1 MATAIHSKKSESKYV
16 TCFADSRPDVD
27 MTFRDVLLSRPTD
40 HYLVGIDNFS
50 MTNTSLSMIEPM
62 TGDHSKL
69 IQIVRRLSP
78 NNDTFGTLQTSATDL
93 DGVFVAAVADGGDG
107 APSNGVHLAA
117 DRIVAAND
125 YNFSIDSN
133 EVILSVQQFM
143 RRLGDI
149 ASDVTDFMNKRHMS
163 KGAGTVQAQKDEAA
177 KYEFGGFDP
186 IINAADG
193 TVTSQEHLKFE
204 VSTSGRLRIIATKA
218 FWANFIIEI
227 PALQNQFG
235 FFGPRSTDDAVDF
248 GRQRR
253 FFCMNPADKSISFR
267 KYQFNTA
274 TSGSIHNM
282 TGSAPRILVAMYDGA
297 VITATDYNTATAA
310 TALELISYE
319 TKASIFSS
327 LERRVALEVG
337 CSLPVKNSPMVD
349 HQKESPDF
357 VLGRWIWRSDPR
369 IASNDRGGSRRY
381 ESNMPACTEYQGAR
395 DRVTY
400 HELRPQ
406 AKIQTLRIK
415 LFARI
420 RTFDDKHEQYG
431 MRVIELPTSQT
442 DWWHARMHFM
452 SKD

>member
-62 TGDHSKL
+62 RGDLSTL
-69 IQIVRRLSP
+69 FRIVRRLAGP
-78 NNDTFGTLQTSATDL
+78 TAAPQNSAEAL
-93 DGVFVAAVADGGDG
+93 DVVLTNAAGGG
-107 APSNGVHLAA
+107 GLSNGVRDAQ
-117 DRIVAAND
+117 DRIVTAAG
-125 YNFSIDSN
+125 YNFEIDSN
-133 EVILSVQQFM
+133 EVILSVQQLM
-143 RRLGDI
+143 RRLGDV
-149 ASDVTDFMNKRHMS
+149 ASDVTDFMNKKLMS
-163 KGAGTVQAQKDEAA
+163 VNFDATEAG

-282 TGSAPRILVAMYDGA
+282 TGSAPRILVAPSEGA
-297 VITATDYNTATAA
+297 AITATHYNTATAP

-357 VLGRWIWRSDPR
+357 VLGRWIWRTDPR
-369 IASNDRGGSRRY
+369 IASNDRGGDRHY

>member
-62 TGDHSKL
+62 RGDLSTL
-69 IQIVRRLSP
+69 FRIVRRLAGP
-78 NNDTFGTLQTSATDL
+78 TAAPQNSAEAL
-93 DGVFVAAVADGGDG
+93 DVVLTNAAGGG
-107 APSNGVHLAA
+107 GLSNGVRDAQ
-117 DRIVAAND
+117 DRIVTAAG
-125 YNFSIDSN
+125 YNFEIDSN
-133 EVILSVQQFM
+133 EVILSVQQLM

-149 ASDVTDFMNKRHMS
+149 ASDVTDFMNKGLMS
-163 KGAGTVQAQKDEAA
+163 ANVDATEAG
-177 KYEFGGFDP
+177 KYEFGGFNP
-186 IINAADG
+186 TMANGAA
-193 TVTSQEHLKFE
+193 TSQEHLKFE

-282 TGSAPRILVAMYDGA
+282 TGSAPRILVAPSEGA
-297 VITATDYNTATAA
+297 AITATHYNTATAA

-420 RTFDDKHEQYG
+420 RTFDDKREQYG

>member
-62 TGDHSKL
+62 RGDLSTL
-69 IQIVRRLSP
+69 FRIVRRLGGP
-78 NNDTFGTLQTSATDL
+78 TAVNQDSADAL
-93 DGVFVAAVADGGDG
+93 DAVLTNAAGGG
-107 APSNGVHLAA
+107 GLSNGVRDAQ
-117 DRIVAAND
+117 DRIVTAAG
-125 YNFSIDSN
+125 YNFEIDSN
-133 EVILSVQQFM
+133 EVILSVQQLM
-143 RRLGDI
+143 RRLGDV
-149 ASDVTDFMNKRHMS
+149 ASDVTDFMNKKHMS
-163 KGAGTVQAQKDEAA
+163 GGAGTSQAQKDEAG

-193 TVTSQEHLKFE
+193 AVTSQEHLKFE

-218 FWANFIIEI
+218 FWANFMIEI

-235 FFGPRSTDDAVDF
+235 FFGPRSTDDIVDF

-282 TGSAPRILVAMYDGA
+282 TGSDPRILVAMYDGA
-297 VITATDYNTATAA
+297 VINGDHYNTATAA

-327 LERRVALEVG
+327 LDRRVALEVG

-420 RTFDDKHEQYG
+420 RSFDDKREQYG
-431 MRVIELPTSQT
+431 MRVIELPTTQT